1 VCCSFLA
8 GFVVRKSYSTSLWVA
23 LLHSVVAASLQLRLS
38 RKIVE

>member
-1 VCCSFLA
+1 LA

-23 LLHSVVAASLQLRLS
+23 LLHAAAASNLQPRFS